1 MTAFNVD
8 VLDSIIEEANPTNL
22 LPGEFTIDTLIA
34 RARER
39 GDIGNVERFRSRL
52 RDKLVA
58 RWRRGELTR
67 RRVAIAGSPFAYR
80 PVKGKAD
87 ILTAAERIK

>member
-8 VLDSIIEEANPTNL
+8 VLDSIIEAANPTAL
-22 LPGEFTIDTLIA
+22 LPGEFTVETLIE
-34 RARER
+34 RAQQR
-39 GDIGNVERFRSRL
+39 GPVGNVERLRSRL
-52 RDKLVA
+52 RAQLA
-58 RWRRGELTR
+58 ERHRAGELTR

-80 PVKGKAD
+80 PVRAKAD